1 MDEPTQTQ
9 APSEPDPVVE
19 RRAPPEEAVIPE
31 PVFTPFSLTVG
42 DGFKFGCGLMMAVAI
57 AALIA
62 ILAFSIFWL
71 AASIVGV
78 APPLGR

>member
-1 MDEPTQTQ
+1 
-9 APSEPDPVVE
+9 
-19 RRAPPEEAVIPE
+19 
-31 PVFTPFSLTVG
+31 
-42 DGFKFGCGLMMAVAI
+42 MMAVAI

>member
-9 APSEPDPVVE
+9 APSEPAPVPE
-19 RRAPPEEAVIPE
+19 RRTPPEEAIIPE

-57 AALIA
+57 ATLIA
-62 ILAFSIFWL
+62 MLALSIFWL
-71 AASIVGV
+71 AASIIGV
-78 APPLGR
+78 APPFGR